1 MENATTREA
10 QQEARARI
18 EACIAKLIEL
28 RAAGDVDGLVRY
40 AAPDIVFKT
49 GIGRAHPFHAEYKGI
64 EACANLVR
72 DVNVYYE
79 NLGSRLNKLL
89 IDGDQVALHRTT
101 RIRNRGT
108 GRAVEVDMWNFV
120 RFRDGLIAEFAEY
133 PDTEAF
139 ARLDATDG

>member
-1 MENATTREA
+1 MENATTCEA

-18 EACIAKLIEL
+18 EACIAKLIDL
-28 RAAGDVDGLVRY
+28 RAAGDVDGLVGY

-49 GIGRAHPFHAEYKGI
+49 GIGRAHPFHTEYRGV
-64 EACANLVR
+64 EACAQLVR

-79 NLGSRLNKLL
+79 NLGSRLNRLL
-89 IDGDQVALHRTT
+89 VDGDRVALHRTT

-108 GRAVEVDMWNFV
+108 GRAVDVDMWNFV
-120 RFRDGLIAEFAEY
+120 RFRDGLIVEFAEY

-139 ARLDATDG
+139 ARLGGSEG